1 MMTIADKSKPYKR
14 EYFIHRDERF
24 KGCDAIV
31 GILKWCNEHENF
43 IEIVQII
50 KTQYDVYHLE
60 FSYELIY
67 REW

>member
-1 MMTIADKSKPYKR
+1 MIADKSKPYKR
-14 EYFIHRDERF
+14 EYFIHRDVRF
-24 KGCDAIV
+24 RGCDAIV

-50 KTQYDVYHLE
+50 KTRHYYNLHE
-60 FSYELIY
+60 YSYELIY